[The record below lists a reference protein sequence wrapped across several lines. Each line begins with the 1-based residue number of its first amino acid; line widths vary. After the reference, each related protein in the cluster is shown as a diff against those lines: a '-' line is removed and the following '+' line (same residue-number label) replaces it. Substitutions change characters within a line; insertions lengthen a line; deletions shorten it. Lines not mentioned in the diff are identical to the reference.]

1 MAGWGGMAVYALLGA
16 TGTAGEAS
24 LTEARAVEAA
34 DERAVRAEA
43 DRMAGIHALAE
54 GRRLIAEGRLEEAE
68 PLFSRAVSLM
78 PSSLEAREALQE
90 ARSILGQTPDRRAE
104 LLTSLAQAQAARQDQ
119 QRARVEGALRESE
132 RLMNQARWDEALRTL
147 KEAQE
152 TLAWMPPGRSETAR
166 WRAVAEGLLQ
176 AAGRGA
182 AGEKAR
188 RLEAQRRMAEAAA
201 AAELEAARQAVVRRS
216 EALLKEGRDALEAGR
231 WRDAERTAGEAAA
244 LLPGDPRPAALAA
257 RGRERRHTEAGRTLA
272 LSHSEEGATLR
283 EFSREQQVPYS
294 GESMRYPADW
304 TRIRR
309 RGQLATGSAGLREPA
324 WKQALRER
332 LRHPVHYRFE
342 GVPFKDA
349 KEYLEAQGRVVIN
362 VAKPAQEILD
372 GLGGPPIQLASPE
385 GGLSLES
392 ALNALAGQ
400 VGLVWTMR
408 DETLLVTTPSDLEEP
423 EVLVQHGLRDILV
436 KLKDFPGPKIS
447 LNEGGKGI
455 SLEEEERDDEKGDLT
470 SEELLEF
477 IQGLMPQEGG
487 KR

>member
-257 RGRERRHTEAGRTLA
+257 RTVTHSARSGHTLVTGCRARSTGDHSHPQPDRPAAACAALGAGA
-272 LSHSEEGATLR
+272 
-283 EFSREQQVPYS
+283 
-294 GESMRYPADW
+294 
-304 TRIRR
+304 IRR
-309 RGQLATGSAGLREPA
+309 PAGANR
-324 WKQALRER
+324 RR
-332 LRHPVHYRFE
+332 
-342 GVPFKDA
+342 
-349 KEYLEAQGRVVIN
+349 
-362 VAKPAQEILD
+362 
-372 GLGGPPIQLASPE
+372 
-385 GGLSLES
+385 
-392 ALNALAGQ
+392 
-400 VGLVWTMR
+400 
-408 DETLLVTTPSDLEEP
+408 
-423 EVLVQHGLRDILV
+423 
-436 KLKDFPGPKIS
+436 
-447 LNEGGKGI
+447 
-455 SLEEEERDDEKGDLT
+455 
-470 SEELLEF
+470 
-477 IQGLMPQEGG
+477 
-487 KR
+487 